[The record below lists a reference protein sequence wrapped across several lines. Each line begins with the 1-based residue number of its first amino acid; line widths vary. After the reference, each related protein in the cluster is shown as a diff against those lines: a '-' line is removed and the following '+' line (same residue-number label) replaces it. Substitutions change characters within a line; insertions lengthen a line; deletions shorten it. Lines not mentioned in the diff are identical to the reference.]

1 MNPERKRILAWSL
14 TAVLLLAVLLLRR
27 GPASGPSRPPSR
39 VVENVAGVD
48 LTYLTFDLNNEKK
61 LEVKCR
67 ESQRL
72 DDERLLLKRVT
83 ATIFQADKLEADI
96 RVRADSGEASSDFH
110 RLKLQ
115 GNVVI
120 SSPEITLSGERF
132 HLAELTLLST
142 RDKAVFALRDLSGTA
157 GAGLTY
163 DIKKRY
169 VVMKKPRGVLRR
181 DGGTFEFQA
190 DELRLAE
197 AKKLVLL
204 NGDATVTQDGAG
216 LNARRIALQFSPGFE
231 RLEWAGGTGGCH
243 WRSTQ
248 PGAGGR
254 RQCRDVSGER
264 IRLENDPLGRLQR
277 VEIIG
282 DGAVALDDGAGSGR
296 LSAERIEA
304 EMDCETQNLRA
315 LRSLSRGELSA
326 SGRENFTVAGGRL
339 LALFADSGDL
349 SEVQA
354 ENKCQFRSG
363 EFRGS
368 AQRIV
373 HDASR
378 GRVDLSGRDAVVEN
392 GRNRFESPRFAVLT
406 GSRRLVSEHG
416 VKATL
421 QPGKKSAVLKA
432 RPVFVTADGMETA
445 EKGGES
451 RFRGKVGLFQDD
463 VELHAGELLFRGGGA
478 GLSCRGGAELKF
490 VRDGQP
496 LVLRGQAIDF
506 DPGGSKVVIEGE
518 GRLQQGDRTL
528 AGQRVELAF
537 AADEKLQDVFARGN
551 ASFRRAEIQ
560 GRAQQ
565 LHWQYAQGA
574 VVFRDGA
581 EITRAGA
588 GTTRGREL
596 RYDLDSRQITVASG
610 DDRSETTLAEKQP

>member
-1 MNPERKRILAWSL
+1 MNPRRKRILAWAL
-14 TAVLLLAVLLLRR
+14 AAALPLAALLLWRSPGARR
-27 GPASGPSRPPSR
+27 SSPAKKTA
-39 VVENVAGVD
+39 EEVAGID

-61 LEVKCR
+61 LEVRCR
-67 ESQRL
+67 ESQRV
-72 DDERLLLKRVT
+72 DDERLLLKGVT
-83 ATIFQADKLEADI
+83 ATIFKADKLEADI
-96 RVRADSGEASSDFH
+96 RVRADSGEANSDFH
-110 RLKLQ
+110 RLELR
-115 GNVVI
+115 GDVVI

-142 RDKAVFALRDLSGTA
+142 RDEAVFALRDLSGAA

-181 DGGTFEFQA
+181 DGGTFAFQA
-190 DELRLAE
+190 DELRLSE
-197 AKKLVLL
+197 SKRLL
-204 NGDATVTQDGAG
+204 LLSGDAAVEQDGAE
-216 LNARRIALQFSPGFE
+216 LHARRIALQFGPDFE

-248 PGAGGR
+248 TGPGGR

-277 VEIIG
+277 IEING
-282 DGAVALDDGAGSGR
+282 AGAVALEDDAGSGR

-304 EMDCETQNLRA
+304 EMDCETQGLRV
-315 LRSLSRGELSA
+315 LRSLTRGELSA
-326 SGRENFTVAGGRL
+326 SGRENFTVAGGTM

-354 ENKCQFRSG
+354 ESKCQFRSG
-363 EFRGS
+363 DFKGS

-373 HDASR
+373 HDAAR
-378 GRVDLSGRDAVVEN
+378 ARVDLFGRDAVVEN
-392 GRNRFESPRFAVLT
+392 GRNRFESPRFTVLQR
-406 GSRRLVSEHG
+406 SRRLASEDG

-432 RPVFVTADGMETA
+432 RPVFVTAEGMETA

-451 RFRGKVGLFQDD
+451 RFRGKVSLFQDD

-496 LVLRGQAIDF
+496 LALRGQAIDF
-506 DPGGSKVVIEGE
+506 DPGGSRVVIEGD
-518 GRLQQGDRTL
+518 GRLQQQERTL
-528 AGQRVELAF
+528 AGQRVELVF
-537 AADEKLQDVFARGN
+537 AADETLQDVFARGD
-551 ASFRRAEIQ
+551 ASFRREEIQ

-565 LHWQYAQGA
+565 LHWRYAQGA
-574 VVFRDGA
+574 VVFRDSA

-610 DDRSETTLAEKQP
+610 DDRSETTLAEKRP

>member
-1 MNPERKRILAWSL
+1 MNPKRKRILAWALSAAL
-14 TAVLLLAVLLLRR
+14 PLAALLLWR
-27 GPASGPSRPPSR
+27 GPAAGPSRPR
-39 VVENVAGVD
+39 AQAAQQVAGVD

-83 ATIFQADKLEADI
+83 ATIFQADQLEADI
-96 RVRADSGEASSDFH
+96 RVRADSGEANSDFH
-110 RLKLQ
+110 RLELR

-132 HLAELTLLST
+132 HLSELSVLTST
-142 RDKAVFALRDLSGTA
+142 DKADFALRDLTGTA
-157 GAGLTY
+157 GAGLEY
-163 DIKKRY
+163 EIKKKY
-169 VVMKKPRGVLRR
+169 VRLREPRGVLNR
-181 DGGTFEFQA
+181 DGGTFTFQA
-190 DELRLAE
+190 RDLRLPE
-197 AKKLVLL
+197 AKKALL
-204 NGDATVTQDGAG
+204 LSGDAQIDQEGAT
-216 LNARRIALQFSPGFE
+216 LSAQRIVLQFGPGFE
-231 RLEWAGGTGGCH
+231 RLEWAAATGGGH

-248 PGAGGR
+248 AGAGGR
-254 RQCRDVSGER
+254 RQCRDLSGER

-277 VEIIG
+277 IEVIG
-282 DGAVALDDGAGSGR
+282 SGAVSLDDGANSGR

-304 EMDCETQNLRA
+304 QMDCETQA
-315 LRSLSRGELSA
+315 LRTLRSHTRGELSA
-326 SGRENFTVAGGRL
+326 RGQENFTVAGGRM
-339 LALFADSGDL
+339 LALFAPGGDL

-363 EFRGS
+363 DFNGS

-373 HDASR
+373 HDTAR
-378 GRVDLSGRDAVVEN
+378 GRVDLLGRDAVVEN

-406 GSRRLVSEHG
+406 RSRRLVSEHG

-432 RPVFVTADGMETA
+432 RPVFVTADGMESA

-451 RFRGKVGLFQDD
+451 RFRGKVSLFQDD
-463 VELHAGELLFRGGGA
+463 VELHAGELLFRASGA

-490 VRDGQP
+490 VRAGEP
-496 LVLRGQAIDF
+496 LALRGQAIDF

-537 AADEKLQDVFARGN
+537 AADETLQDVFARGS
-551 ASFRRAEIQ
+551 ASFRREEIQ

>member
-1 MNPERKRILAWSL
+1 MNPTRRRILAWTL
-14 TAVLLLAVLLLRR
+14 AAALLLAALLLWRAPAGRR
-27 GPASGPSRPPSR
+27 SRPAQKM
-39 VVENVAGVD
+39 VEEVAGID

-61 LEVKCR
+61 LEVRCR

-72 DDERLLLKRVT
+72 DDERLLLKHVT
-83 ATIFQADKLEADI
+83 ATIFKADKLEADI
-96 RVRADSGEASSDFH
+96 RVRADAGEANSDFH
-110 RLKLQ
+110 RLELR

-132 HLAELTLLST
+132 RLSELSLLTT
-142 RDKAVFALRDLSGTA
+142 RDRADFVLRDLTGAA
-157 GAGLTY
+157 GGGLDY
-163 DIKKRY
+163 EIKKKY
-169 VVMKKPRGVLRR
+169 IHMLKPRGVLRR
-181 DGGTFEFQA
+181 DGGTFAFQA
-190 DELRLAE
+190 RELRLPE
-197 AKKLVLL
+197 AKKALL
-204 NGDATVTQDGAG
+204 LSGDATVEQEGAE
-216 LNARRIALQFSPGFE
+216 LSAQRIVLQFGPGFE

-243 WRSTQ
+243 WRSTRVG
-248 PGAGGR
+248 PGGR

-277 VEIIG
+277 IEIIG
-282 DGAVALDDGAGSGR
+282 AGAVALEDDAGSGR

-304 EMDCETQNLRA
+304 EMDCETQGLRA
-315 LRSLSRGELSA
+315 LRSLSRGELSVR
-326 SGRENFTVAGGRL
+326 GGENFTVAGGSM
-339 LALFADSGDL
+339 LALFADNGDL

-363 EFRGS
+363 DFRGT
-368 AQRIV
+368 AQRIA
-373 HDASR
+373 HDAAR
-378 GRVDLSGRDAVVEN
+378 ARVDLFGRDAVVEN
-392 GRNRFESPRFAVLT
+392 GRNRFESPRFTVLT
-406 GSRRLVSEHG
+406 RLRRLASEHG

-421 QPGKKSAVLKA
+421 QPGKKSAVLRA
-432 RPVFVTADGMETA
+432 RPVFVSAEGMETA

-451 RFRGKVGLFQDD
+451 RFRGKVSLFQDD

-496 LVLRGQAIDF
+496 LALRGQAIDF
-506 DPGGSKVVIEGE
+506 DPGGSKVVIEGD
-518 GRLQQGDRTL
+518 GRLQQQERTL
-528 AGQRVELAF
+528 AGQRVELVF
-537 AADEKLQDVFARGN
+537 AADETLQDVFARGN
-551 ASFRRAEIQ
+551 ASFRREEIQ

-565 LHWQYAQGA
+565 LHWRYAQGA

-596 RYDLDSRQITVASG
+596 RYDLDSRRITVASG

>member
-1 MNPERKRILAWSL
+1 MNPKRKRILAWALAAALSL
-14 TAVLLLAVLLLRR
+14 AALLLWR
-27 GPASGPSRPPSR
+27 GGAAGPSRPEAR
-39 VVENVAGVD
+39 AAEEVAGVD
-48 LTYLTFDLNNEKK
+48 LTYLTFDLDNEKK
-61 LEVKCR
+61 LEVKCQ

-72 DDERLLLKRVT
+72 DEERLLLKRVT
-83 ATIFQADKLEADI
+83 ATIFKADKLDADI
-96 RVRADSGEASSDFH
+96 RVRADSGEANSDFH
-110 RLKLQ
+110 RLELR
-115 GNVVI
+115 GHVVI

-132 HLAELTLLST
+132 HLAELSVLTSQ
-142 RDKAVFALRDLSGTA
+142 DPVDFALRDLTGTA
-157 GAGLTY
+157 EAGLEY
-163 DIKKRY
+163 QIKKKY
-169 VVMKKPRGVLRR
+169 VHLREPRGTLRR
-181 DGGTFEFQA
+181 DGGSFAFQA
-190 DELRLAE
+190 RDLRLPE
-197 AKKLVLL
+197 TKKALVLS
-204 NGDATVTQDGAG
+204 GDARVDQEGAA
-216 LNARRIALQFSPGFE
+216 LSAQRIILQFGPGFE
-231 RLEWAGGTGGCH
+231 RLEWAAGSGGCL

-248 PGAGGR
+248 PGPGGR
-254 RQCRDVSGER
+254 RQCRDIGGER

-277 VEIIG
+277 VEVIG
-282 DGAVALDDGAGSGR
+282 DGAVSLDDGAGSGR

-304 EMDCETQNLRA
+304 EMDCETQTLRA
-315 LRSLSRGELSA
+315 LRSLSRGELSVR
-326 SGRENFTVAGGRL
+326 GQENFTVAGGRL
-339 LALFADSGDL
+339 LALFAANGDL

-354 ENKCQFRSG
+354 ESKCRFRDGDFS
-363 EFRGS
+363 GS

-373 HDASR
+373 HDAAR
-378 GRVDLSGRDAVVEN
+378 GRVDLFGRDAIVEN
-392 GRNRFESPRFAVLT
+392 GRNRFESPRFTVLT
-406 GSRRLVSEHG
+406 RLRRLESERG

-421 QPGKKSAVLKA
+421 LPGKKSAVLKA
-432 RPVFVTADGMETA
+432 RPVFVTADGMEMA

-451 RFRGKVGLFQDD
+451 RFRGKVSLFQDD
-463 VELHAGELLFRGGGA
+463 VELHAGELLFRGGA

-490 VRDGQP
+490 VRAGEP
-496 LVLRGQAIDF
+496 LALRGQALDF

-537 AADEKLQDVFARGN
+537 AADETLQDVFARGH
-551 ASFRRAEIQ
+551 ASFRREEIQ